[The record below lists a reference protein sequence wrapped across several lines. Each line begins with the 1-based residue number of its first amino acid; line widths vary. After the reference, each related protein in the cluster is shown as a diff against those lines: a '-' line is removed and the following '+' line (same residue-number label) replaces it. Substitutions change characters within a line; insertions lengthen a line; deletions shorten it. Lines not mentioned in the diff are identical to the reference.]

1 VRVVHEAR
9 TPKERERLRAVADAT
24 RLVRPPGIIRVID
37 IDDADDALRVTVE
50 VPPGPALDEQ
60 PVERAAFATM
70 ATALA
75 GLHALGVSHGD
86 VRADAITVDPTGRPV
101 LPLPRWRAGHA
112 ASIDDDVV
120 ALAALV
126 REQGRTPT
134 DAATIAGNLADEAPR
149 LLAPA
154 SRRARVRGRHAPTT
168 VAGTVAV
175 VVGAFALVVAVA
187 MPMTATSQPPPSP
200 TAPAPTVAATTDRV
214 VDIDGRRYVVG
225 EPGDLVVT
233 GAWDCGTAHTPAIV
247 RPRTGD
253 VLVFARVSPH
263 ATATHVTSLGPV
275 IAAGRRTTTATTTC
289 DELVVDTPDGPT
301 TVELSRPTVGGAGRR
316 PRSPAAAPQP

>member
-1 VRVVHEAR
+1 M
-9 TPKERERLRAVADAT
+9 RAAADAA
-24 RLVRPPGIIRVID
+24 RLVRPPGIVWVID
-37 IDDADDALRVTVE
+37 IDDLADDALRVTVE
-50 VPPGPALDEQ
+50 VPPGPTLAEQ
-60 PVERAAFATM
+60 PVERAAFAAM

-75 GLHALGVSHGD
+75 GLHALGVAHGD

-112 ASIDDDVV
+112 ASIDGDVE

-126 REQGRTPT
+126 GEPGRTTT
-134 DAATIAGNLADEAPR
+134 DAATIAANLADEAPR

-154 SRRARVRGRHAPTT
+154 SRRARRRDRHATTT
-168 VAGTVAV
+168 VAGTIAV
-175 VVGAFALVVAVA
+175 VVGAVALVVAVA
-187 MPMTATSQPPPSP
+187 MPMTATSQPPSSP

-214 VDIDGRRYVVG
+214 VDVDGRRYVVG

-233 GAWDCGTAHTPAIV
+233 GAWDCGTPRTPAIV

-253 VLVFARVSPH
+253 VFVFDRVGPDAIAR
-263 ATATHVTSLGPV
+263 HVTSLGPV
-275 IAAGRRTTTATTTC
+275 IAAGRRTTTARTSC
-289 DELVVDTPDGPT
+289 DELVVDAPDGPT
-301 TVELSRPTVGGAGRR
+301 NVDLSQATADGAGRQ